1 MQASHHKSHCLQ
13 HVAKWWKPCHVVHNR
28 NRRIHWFS
36 MWPTHRPS
44 GGNHVML
51 CTRGKGCTHVCR
63 HVVMLSS
70 CQQWLSCRDAHMYAQ
85 EERDAHIG
93 SAGLPGYRLRVLGH
107 FFKHCNEEATGIRVM
122 RQNAHASLQREL
134 VCLSVWKHTLGQ
146 LVSLILQHEN
156 TGSNNRCTNGM
167 QNPVQ
172 PFLGKRKFV
181 VETSHARPGPAI
193 THPYGV
199 FLRRNRTHRGQN
211 VTIEKGC

>member
-1 MQASHHKSHCLQ
+1 MKLTDQMITHTPECMTRCNMEEYFDHAEAQTVACLLTSDGVLLQ
-13 HVAKWWKPCHVVHNR
+13 GRSWRHAG
-28 NRRIHWFS
+28 FS
-36 MWPTHRPS
+36 SQIT
-44 GGNHVML
+44 
-51 CTRGKGCTHVCR
+51 
-63 HVVMLSS
+63 LSS
-70 CQQWLSCRDAHMYAQ
+70 ACGPPTGQVVETMSCYAQ
-85 EERDAHIG
+85 EETNAHID

-156 TGSNNRCTNGM
+156 TGSNNRCTTSM

-172 PFLGKRKFV
+172 PFLRKRKFV
-181 VETSHARPGPAI
+181 VETSHARSGPVI
-193 THPYGV
+193 IHPHGV